1 MRFSDLPA
9 DVRRFRMT
17 VVGLSCY
24 EPAELAELLDRLHPS
39 VEATV
44 AVPAPRA
51 SEPPRPAPR
60 TSGKHRKPFSSEPIY
75 DQLSAWFADL
85 SAFRELSGGDSGP
98 VEWSSP
104 ADSGQAAAHAA
115 ARLDDAG
122 VTSAGLPQREPQAQL
137 VPGAVAP
144 PPATFSTFDGDLG
157 LPATAHDVG
166 ERLANY
172 RDGVAEGRKRPPPDP
187 LGDLGHAAA
196 PRGDHSTARQ

>member
-1 MRFSDLPA
+1 
-9 DVRRFRMT
+9 
-17 VVGLSCY
+17 
-24 EPAELAELLDRLHPS
+24 
-39 VEATV
+39 V

-60 TSGKHRKPFSSEPIY
+60 TSGKHREPFSSEPIFE
-75 DQLSAWFADL
+75 QLSAWFADL
-85 SAFRELSGGDSGP
+85 SAFRELSGGGSGP

-137 VPGAVAP
+137 VPGAVARSP
-144 PPATFSTFDGDLG
+144 DTLATFDGAPG
-157 LPATAHDVG
+157 LPATTHDMG

-172 RDGVAEGRKRPPPDP
+172 RDGVAEGRKRPPPVA
-187 LGDLGHAAA
+187 LGDLGHAMFDDGSGESGR
-196 PRGDHSTARQ
+196 PEG